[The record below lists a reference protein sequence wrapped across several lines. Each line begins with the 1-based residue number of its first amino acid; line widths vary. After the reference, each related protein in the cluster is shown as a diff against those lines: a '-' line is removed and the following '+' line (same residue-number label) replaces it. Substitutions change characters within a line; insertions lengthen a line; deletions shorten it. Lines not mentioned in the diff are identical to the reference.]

1 MKWLCC
7 FLLSVALL
15 PAQKTLP
22 GQEKPA
28 SEDDLLGRAMGE
40 AGSSPLE
47 QIRALERHLARFP
60 KSARRDEIERAL
72 TKAAIEARDNTRLL
86 KYGEPYIKQNPGDL
100 LVLERL
106 CRVLTTRE
114 DADSNKRGLEYA
126 RAFEKGLLQVSKQDP
141 EDGRMTAQL
150 RDDIDRGLGRAYTF
164 QARALGHLGQLDEAV
179 ELARK
184 SFSIYPSSEPAR
196 DIANLL
202 IKQNKVNDA
211 LPHLADAFA
220 LPDPR
225 VTDEDRRAVRKQ
237 MGEVYSKLHGSEK
250 GMGDLLLAA
259 FDRAAAIDTQR
270 RAYLRQIDPNSE
282 ATSAMD
288 YTITGVNG
296 EKLDLKSLRGKVVV
310 LDFWATWCGP
320 CRIQYPMYEQVKQQF
335 KARNDVVFLGIN
347 TDANREAVKP
357 FLQEQKWNKAVY
369 YEDGLSQLLKVGSI
383 PSTFI
388 FNRKGE
394 LATRMNGFVPDRFIE
409 MLTERI
415 KEALAE

>member
-1 MKWLCC
+1 MKLLLC
-7 FLLSVALL
+7 LLMTVALL
-15 PAQKTLP
+15 PAQKALP
-22 GQEKPA
+22 GQEKAPT
-28 SEDDLLGRAMGE
+28 EDDQLSRAMGE

-47 QIRALERHLARFP
+47 QIRALERHLAKFP
-60 KSARRDEIERAL
+60 KSERRGEIERAL
-72 TKAAIEARDNTRLL
+72 TKAAIDSRDNTRLL
-86 KYGEPYIKQNPGDL
+86 KYGESYVKQNPGDL

-106 CRVLTTRE
+106 CRVLTSRE
-114 DADSNKRGLEYA
+114 DAESNKRGLQYA
-126 RAFEKGLLQVSKQDP
+126 QMFEKGLLEVAKQEP

-164 QARALGHLGQLDEAV
+164 QSRAQSHLGQHAEAV

-184 SFSIYPSSEPAR
+184 SFSVYPSSEPAR
-196 DIANLL
+196 DIANALL
-202 IKQNKVNDA
+202 KLEKVGDS

-225 VTDEDRRAVRKQ
+225 VTEEDRRAIRKQ
-237 MGEVYSKLHGSEK
+237 MGELYAKLHGSEK

-259 FDRAAAIDTQR
+259 FDRAAAVSDQR
-270 RAYLRQIDPNSE
+270 RAYLRQIDPNSD
-282 ATSAMD
+282 AAGAMD

-320 CRIQYPMYEQVKQQF
+320 CRVQYPMYEQVKQQF
-335 KARNDVVFLGIN
+335 KGRNDVVFLGIN
-347 TDANREAVKP
+347 TDQNREAVKP
-357 FLQEQKWNKAVY
+357 FLQQQKWNKAVY
-369 YEDGLSQLLKVGSI
+369 YEDGLAQLLKVSSI
-383 PSTFI
+383 PSTLI
-388 FNRKGE
+388 FDRKGE
-394 LATRMNGFVPDRFIE
+394 LATRMNGFVPDRFME